1 MNQSNTQNQDK
12 KDKLKK
18 ALELLQQGDERGF
31 EDVYAETYQYV
42 YQRAKYMMDDEEEA
56 LDLVQEVY
64 LSLHRDVKKIKNIE
78 SIFGWLKTTTYRQ
91 GLKQIEKHRKSG
103 QLVENEVVVF
113 GSITDDAAEIEENY
127 ARQKD
132 LDFVNDCILQLSE
145 EQKFVVLA
153 YYYDDMKVE
162 EIASFFG
169 ISTGTVK
176 SRLYLA
182 RKKLKTMISDEEEKQ
197 GYKFYGFCGP
207 LVTATLTSMLEK
219 EIPVE
224 LIQRNNILEN
234 LHNLVQTGTADDI
247 AAATGAVVSKTI
259 GSAIL
264 TKIAEIGA
272 KKVAITTV
280 SVGLATA
287 TAVTGYVA
295 VNNELV
301 HFGGGEQDVVWEQE
315 ISDSEADSMQDDR
328 IEPEESGR
336 EQEAE
341 TKSEVDKVLASE
353 SESEVESAP
362 AQIEE
367 QEELETEKE
376 QETASEA
383 ENRVDLEE
391 ETAVAEEPYRSE
403 ARGTLRPQ
411 EVTSDEFSLSEEKLV
426 DVTLLGSWPAIGTGT
441 IASYGK
447 YSITILSEDGS
458 VVASQSGEI
467 EEQDVSLQATLPAGS
482 YAVILS
488 NPGTYENE
496 DSALDYYMMI
506 SY

>member
-1 MNQSNTQNQDK
+1 MKQSDTQNQDGK
-12 KDKLKK
+12 SRLSK

-78 SIFGWLKTTTYRQ
+78 SIYGWLKTTTYRQ

-127 ARQKD
+127 ARKKD
-132 LDFVNDCILQLSE
+132 LDFVHDCILQLSE
-145 EQKFVVLA
+145 EQKIVVLA
-153 YYYDDMKVE
+153 YYYDDMKIE

-169 ISTGTVK
+169 ISIGTVK

-219 EIPVE
+219 EIPVD

-234 LHNLVQTGTADDI
+234 LHDLLQSGAVEDVAT
-247 AAATGAVVSKTI
+247 ATGAVISKTI
-259 GSAIL
+259 GNLIMS
-264 TKIAEIGA
+264 KIAEIGA

-301 HFGGGEQDVVWEQE
+301 HFGGGEQDTVWEQE
-315 ISDSEADSMQDDR
+315 VSDAETDPVQDEET
-328 IEPEESGR
+328 EPEI
-336 EQEAE
+336 EQEPE
-341 TKSEVDKVLASE
+341 IKQEPE
-353 SESEVESAP
+353 
-362 AQIEE
+362 IE
-367 QEELETEKE
+367 QEEETSFTEDE
-376 QETASEA
+376 PVVEDEPYISEA
-383 ENRVDLEE
+383 L
-391 ETAVAEEPYRSE
+391 
-403 ARGTLRPQ
+403 GTLRPQ
-411 EVTSDEFSLSEEKLV
+411 EEASKGFSLSEEKSV
-426 DVTLLGSWPAIGTGT
+426 DVTLLGSWPAMGAGT

-447 YSITILSEDGS
+447 YSITVLDEAGA
-458 VVASQSGEI
+458 VVASQSGEMA
-467 EEQDVSLQATLPAGS
+467 EQDVSLQTTLPKGD
-482 YAVILS
+482 YTVILS

-506 SY
+506 SF